1 MLQHRWDIKCKVDGV
16 NLLTKKNSATI
27 LLILLSSVIISSMIA
42 GYIGLKAGKA
52 WINNNRYG
60 FVAMSLSSK
69 GIDFWHMPRIEKLLW
84 ALSEAF
90 GLETFHSD
98 YGQDK
103 WVARFLFP
111 DVENGYFVDVGSGD
125 GVASSNTK
133 LLEDVGWKGIC
144 IDPFPRN
151 MEHRNCRL
159 FKEVV
164 YGVAGEKVRFRDAG
178 FLGGIDNNI
187 GLTGK
192 WPSVQKAKIV
202 EFTTVTLDDILA
214 RANAPDFIHYM
225 SIDIEGAE
233 LEALKG
239 LSFSK
244 YKVGAFT
251 IEHNLEEPKRS
262 QIRSLLGSKGY
273 RFVLSLF
280 RDDCYVNDQLMAQ

>member
-1 MLQHRWDIKCKVDGV
+1 MA
-16 NLLTKKNSATI
+16 KKNTAKMI
-27 LLILLSSVIISSMIA
+27 LMLLSTVVISSMIA

-52 WINNNRYG
+52 WINNNRFG
-60 FVAMSLSSK
+60 FASISLFPK
-69 GIDFWHMPRIEKLLW
+69 GPDLWQMPPAEKLL
-84 ALSEAF
+84 LSLREAV
-90 GLETFHSD
+90 GLEKFSSD

-103 WVARFLFP
+103 WVSRYVFP
-111 DVENGYFVDVGSGD
+111 DVEDGYFVDVGSGD

-133 LLEDVGWKGIC
+133 VLEDLGWEGIC

-151 MEHRNCRL
+151 MEERNCRL
-159 FKEVV
+159 CREVV
-164 YGVAGEKVRFRDAG
+164 YGVAGQKIRFRDAG
-178 FLGGIDNNI
+178 FLGGIDDHMES
-187 GLTGK
+187 TEE
-192 WPSVQKAKIV
+192 WPSVKRAKIV

-214 RANAPDFIHYM
+214 KANAPGFIHYM

-251 IEHNLEEPKRS
+251 IEHNYEEPKRS
-262 QIRSLLGSKGY
+262 QLRSLLESKGY

-280 RDDCYVNDQLMAQ
+280 RDDCYVHGDIL

>member
-1 MLQHRWDIKCKVDGV
+1 MA
-16 NLLTKKNSATI
+16 KKNTVII

-52 WINNNRYG
+52 WINNNRFG
-60 FVAMSLSSK
+60 FAATPLFSK
-69 GIDFWHMPRIEKLLW
+69 GIDFWHMPGIEKLLW
-84 ALSEAF
+84 SLSEAI
-90 GLETFHSD
+90 GLEKFHSD

-103 WVARFLFP
+103 WIARFLFP
-111 DVENGYFVDVGSGD
+111 DVEDGYFVDVGSGD

-133 LLEDVGWKGIC
+133 ALDDLGWKGIC

-151 MEHRNCRL
+151 MEDRNCKL

-164 YGVAGEKVRFRDAG
+164 YGVAGHIVRFRDAG
-178 FLGGIDNNI
+178 FLGGIDEHMES
-187 GLTGK
+187 TEE
-192 WPSVQKAKIV
+192 WPGVKKARVV
-202 EFTTVTLDDILA
+202 EFATVTLDDILA
-214 RANAPDFIHYM
+214 RADAPGFIHYM

-251 IEHNLEEPKRS
+251 IEHNYEEPKRS
-262 QIRSLLGSKGY
+262 QIRSLLEGKGY
-273 RFVLSLF
+273 QFVLSLF
-280 RDDCYVNDQLMAQ
+280 RDDCYVLSDILNSDEGLDTL